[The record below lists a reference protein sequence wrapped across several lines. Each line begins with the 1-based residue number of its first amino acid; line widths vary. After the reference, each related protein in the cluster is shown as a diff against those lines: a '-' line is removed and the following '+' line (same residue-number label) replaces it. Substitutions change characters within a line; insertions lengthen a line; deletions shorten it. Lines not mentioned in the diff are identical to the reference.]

1 MNHSDTPAISH
12 PAPDRGRVS
21 RRVLWYGLLGA
32 ALAFSFDE
40 LASYIVA
47 ANECELHTA
56 SGLPTM
62 VRGTRPSYL
71 GLFALTFAIALGGVW
86 AARVSWKRTRGEHPG
101 GAGEHV
107 AEHGEGRTRF
117 MAMAA
122 MITSIGMVVG
132 LVMMLLQLVS
142 APLCEPG

>member
-1 MNHSDTPAISH
+1 MSPADTSAISH
-12 PAPDRGRVS
+12 PAPERGRVN
-21 RRVLWYGLLGA
+21 RRLLWYGLLGA

-47 ANECELHTA
+47 ANQCMLRTA

-62 VRGTRPSYL
+62 VRGTQPSYL
-71 GLFALTFAIALGGVW
+71 GLALLTFAIALGGVW
-86 AARVSWKRTRGEHPG
+86 AAYVSWSRTRGEHPG
-101 GAGEHV
+101 GTTEHV

-122 MITSIGMVVG
+122 LLTSIGMVIG
-132 LVMMLLQLVS
+132 LLFMLLQLLS

>member
-1 MNHSDTPAISH
+1 MKDSDPSTISH

-32 ALAFSFDE
+32 ALAFSLDE

-47 ANECELHTA
+47 ANRCALHTA
-56 SGLPTM
+56 SGLPNM
-62 VRGTRPSYL
+62 VRGTQPSYL
-71 GLFALTFAIALGGVW
+71 GLAALTFAIALGGVW
-86 AARVSWKRTRGEHPG
+86 AARVSWNRTRGEHPG
-101 GAGEHV
+101 GPTEHV

-117 MAMAA
+117 MAMMA
-122 MITSIGMVVG
+122 MITSIGMVIG
-132 LVMMLLQLVS
+132 LVFLLLQLVS